1 MIRAWLLD
9 DGSNDFLAFGFEVLL
24 VHDLDK
30 KIFILIQQKS
40 SIGLY
45 QQIILFWTM
54 IEQPLNLNIQI
65 F

>member
-1 MIRAWLLD
+1 MVAGWL
-9 DGSNDFLAFGFEVLL
+9 SKWFFGI

-65 F
+65 AEIS